1 MVLWPI
7 RYSFNLA
14 IYVRARLCYFILLL
28 ADWYRVLLFAIVVLI
43 ELELCNIG
51 LQGTMVTQMTR
62 TVPNTRVFKIA
73 MNKEEGQGES
83 ADEVVHYIEHD
94 ADYVSEIR
102 HSSPHGVDLVLDC
115 QYEDNFNRDFNL
127 LRPLGKYI
135 LFGTQAAINRGFF
148 DSARSV
154 RLNDRY
160 RCPCLNFFF
169 FAVVGT
175 RKNFS
180 SETLRGEQEH
190 LRLQLA

>member
-1 MVLWPI
+1 
-7 RYSFNLA
+7 
-14 IYVRARLCYFILLL
+14 
-28 ADWYRVLLFAIVVLI
+28 
-43 ELELCNIG
+43 
-51 LQGTMVTQMTR
+51 MTR

-169 FAVVGT
+169 LQWWGQEKISPLKLYEENKSICGFNLRNLLYFQKDRPYIREVFCKICKMWQDGEIQAVFDCKLQFDDVC
-175 RKNFS
+175 
-180 SETLRGEQEH
+180 TL
-190 LRLQLA
+190 

>member
-1 MVLWPI
+1 
-7 RYSFNLA
+7 
-14 IYVRARLCYFILLL
+14 
-28 ADWYRVLLFAIVVLI
+28 
-43 ELELCNIG
+43 
-51 LQGTMVTQMTR
+51 MVTQMVR
-62 TVPNTRVFKIA
+62 SVPQTRVFKIA

-135 LFGTQAAINRGFF
+135 LFGTQAALNRGFF

-154 RLNDRY
+154 SCSLS
-160 RCPCLNFFF
+160 LFFF
-169 FAVVGT
+169 LIRQSDSTTCFVVVGS
-175 RKNFS
+175 R
-180 SETLRGEQEH
+180 
-190 LRLQLA
+190 